1 MKRIQQPSDIPIDL
15 GIEDDLELGAI
26 VADAKLAAL
35 QQGFSERYQPGIS
48 SFIQQQ
54 CGVEIEHDRIAG
66 QQLAAALL
74 EERRKTLITIALKTT
89 LFTSIS
95 GLASLLVGFS
105 APQSAV
111 WVFPSAIAAICT
123 SRK

>member
-1 MKRIQQPSDIPIDL
+1 MKHIKQLPDIPLDL

-26 VADAKLAAL
+26 IADAKLAAM
-35 QQGFSERYQPGIS
+35 QQGFSERYHPGIDR
-48 SFIQQQ
+48 FLQKQ
-54 CGVEIEHDRIAG
+54 CGTELENDRITG

-74 EERRKTLITIALKTT
+74 EERRKTLVAIALKTT

-95 GLASLLVGFS
+95 GLAALLVGFS